1 MSDRVAGLFSGE
13 LPGRP
18 PNLHWLKVIL
28 LLSLMFAALNAP
40 FGTGSLGLLLSLG
53 CWWVTGDMW
62 DAFLR
67 GELLLTHPA
76 ALKRLRVQAA
86 GVCGICVVSL
96 VIQLVLL
103 IK

>member
-13 LPGRP
+13 PPRRP
-18 PNLHWLKVIL
+18 PNLDWVKAIL
-28 LLSLMFAALNAP
+28 ILSLVLAAMNAP

-53 CWWVTGDMW
+53 CWWATGNMW

-67 GELLLTHPA
+67 GELLLTHPG

-86 GVCGICVVSL
+86 GVCGICVLTL

-103 IK
+103 TT